1 MHICVANLNT
11 SEWEIIDS
19 GIELDKWVSA
29 SASIPGVFEILKEG
43 EVYYVDGG
51 LLNNMPAQGIT
62 GSCHNIIGVDVIP
75 HKVPAELN
83 KPIDSLA
90 FAIRAMTHQN
100 SKEGRGLCNFVIE
113 PKAIEEYHE
122 FSFDAYQAIYQYG
135 YDATTKFIA
144 DFPEIKKLSKTGIF

>member
-1 MHICVANLNT
+1 
-11 SEWEIIDS
+11 
-19 GIELDKWVSA
+19 
-29 SASIPGVFEILKEG
+29 
-43 EVYYVDGG
+43 
-51 LLNNMPAQGIT
+51 
-62 GSCHNIIGVDVIP
+62 
-75 HKVPAELN
+75 
-83 KPIDSLA
+83 
-90 FAIRAMTHQN
+90 MTHQN